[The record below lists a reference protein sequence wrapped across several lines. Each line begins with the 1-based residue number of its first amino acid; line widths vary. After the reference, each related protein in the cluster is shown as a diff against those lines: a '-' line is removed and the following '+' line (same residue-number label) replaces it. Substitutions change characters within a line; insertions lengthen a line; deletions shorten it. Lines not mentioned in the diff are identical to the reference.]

1 MHIGV
6 VNAALAAIDDIL
18 HGADSRKGSI
28 VDRPYS
34 VVTEK
39 PPLKSK
45 AGANSPKTTRTESS
59 SKMNTAFD
67 SWLDK
72 QLHNIFDAVAAEPLP
87 PNLVKLLETLDEK
100 TRDMPDDTGKKSGK

>member
-1 MHIGV
+1 
-6 VNAALAAIDDIL
+6 
-18 HGADSRKGSI
+18 
-28 VDRPYS
+28 
-34 VVTEK
+34 
-39 PPLKSK
+39 
-45 AGANSPKTTRTESS
+45 
-59 SKMNTAFD
+59 MNTAFD